1 MADTDQI
8 LSEIRAVDQ
17 KVDRVLEAVSSNATA
32 IAETKRSI
40 RALDDKLVGVQ
51 EALYFLAHKKLT
63 DMEAEQLR
71 SMLPDPPKRL
81 ASMER

>member
-1 MADTDQI
+1 MADTEMI
-8 LSEIRAVDQ
+8 LSQIKAVDQ
-17 KVDRVLEAVSSNATA
+17 KVGRVLEVVSSNATS

-51 EALYFLAHKKLT
+51 EALYYLAHKSLT

-81 ASMER
+81 ASIEG